1 MASAQGMIAHYHDAL
16 IAALDAV
23 KHLHGNV
30 VESIPDQ
37 GPLGARPG
45 LNDSRTRRV

>member
-23 KHLHGNV
+23 KHLHGDV
-30 VESIPDQ
+30 VEPIPDQ
-37 GPLGARPG
+37 M
-45 LNDSRTRRV
+45 TRLAPVPDPR

>member
-23 KHLHGNV
+23 KQLHGDV
-30 VESIPDQ
+30 VEPIPDHD
-37 GPLGARPG
+37 PLGARPVPDPG
-45 LNDSRTRRV
+45 